1 MNCVVFNVNWRLGK
15 SVCLIFRFMV
25 WNCYMVLVSYHLFQ
39 VIELLVLCRFHF
51 ALNTSPLDVL
61 NVFPCQ
67 SWSFWLETL
76 WSANEWL
83 FIYFLFF
90 HWKNNWGPNVALE
103 KFIQVGNLSFFDQQK
118 IQCLNGSFIKLRI
131 VFGLDSIKDLFVR
144 SFKTIWRH
152 SQQSNC
158 QIHLEILNRLVM
170 AFGILDSW
178 HRINFQKVQKGLTY
192 FSSQLM
198 IGFYRIKF
206 IRLFGCRI
214 SIWNNDLIIE
224 FILIECHF
232 LFINS
237 FLRLENIRVPIHV
250 IVALQS
256 PAKSIFSRL
265 KNCNSSSALFR
276 NMVSS
281 VLYVHVFLGKV
292 ASFVFKILWIHGQ
305 NLWEKTSFN
314 LFLQLIRRVSINE
327 HSLPRRM
334 GMQVQKSKIS
344 AVFMKMHDN
353 FFNCINRTVFFGT
366 GIDVAAIQVDSIR
379 INSIMSS
386 CHSIWV
392 QNWNDIKDRLISECI
407 CHLIVLC
414 QLINDASHHMR
425 AWNLSWMDSGCDDN
439 AFFVTIKCL
448 RFLLVDKQV
457 LIIDWLLFVDQALF
471 RTDCH

>member
-1 MNCVVFNVNWRLGK
+1 
-15 SVCLIFRFMV
+15 
-25 WNCYMVLVSYHLFQ
+25 
-39 VIELLVLCRFHF
+39 
-51 ALNTSPLDVL
+51 
-61 NVFPCQ
+61 
-67 SWSFWLETL
+67 
-76 WSANEWL
+76 
-83 FIYFLFF
+83 
-90 HWKNNWGPNVALE
+90 
-103 KFIQVGNLSFFDQQK
+103 
-118 IQCLNGSFIKLRI
+118 
-131 VFGLDSIKDLFVR
+131 
-144 SFKTIWRH
+144 
-152 SQQSNC
+152 
-158 QIHLEILNRLVM
+158 M

-256 PAKSIFSRL
+256 PAKSIFSCL

-281 VLYVHVFLGKV
+281 VFDVHVFLGKV
-292 ASFVFKILWIHGQ
+292 AAFVFKILWIHGQ

-327 HSLPRRM
+327 HTLPRRM

-344 AVFMKMHDN
+344 TVFMKMHDN

-366 GIDVAAIQVDSIR
+366 GIDVTAIQVDSIR

-386 CHSIWV
+386 CHPIRV
-392 QNWNDIKDRLISECI
+392 QNRNDVKNRLISERI

-414 QLINDASHHMR
+414 QLINYASHHMR

-448 RFLLVDKQV
+448 RFLLIDKQV
-457 LIIDWLLFVDQALF
+457 LIIDWLLLIDQSLF
-471 RTDCH
+471 RTDCQ